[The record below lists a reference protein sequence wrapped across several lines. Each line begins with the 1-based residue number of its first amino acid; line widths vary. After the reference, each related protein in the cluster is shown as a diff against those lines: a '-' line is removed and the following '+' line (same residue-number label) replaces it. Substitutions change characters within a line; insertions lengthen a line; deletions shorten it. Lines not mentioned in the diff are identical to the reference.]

1 MHTITIASILM
12 IVFLILIISFVIII
26 SIILIKRRYEK
37 MKTTLPSLDELNKN
51 SRDKNNVDQV
61 KMPDNSNQ
69 LNEAMSV
76 SSKDEFNR
84 KDYIKTDKHTSLQ
97 SDFGGLFGSTKTASD
112 VAHDITSTTKPVKL
126 PELDKKE

>member
-51 SRDKNNVDQV
+51 SRDKNKVDQV

-69 LNEAMSV
+69 CQYH
-76 SSKDEFNR
+76 R
-84 KDYIKTDKHTSLQ
+84 KMNL
-97 SDFGGLFGSTKTASD
+97 TAK
-112 VAHDITSTTKPVKL
+112 IT
-126 PELDKKE
+126 